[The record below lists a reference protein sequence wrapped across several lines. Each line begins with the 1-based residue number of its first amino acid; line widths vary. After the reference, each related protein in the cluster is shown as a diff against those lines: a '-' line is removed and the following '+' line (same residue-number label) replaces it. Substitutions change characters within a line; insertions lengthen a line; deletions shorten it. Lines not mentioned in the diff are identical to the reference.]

1 MTPRPA
7 NLATLVKRNGTFPTA
22 RVESVFTG
30 TAPVEAHTP
39 VMMVWRALFLA
50 DANGNQAAVDAR
62 VGDLLAFIESIQV
75 K

>member
-7 NLATLVKRNGTFPTA
+7 NLATLVKRSGTFPGA
-22 RVESVFTG
+22 RLESVFTG
-30 TAPVEAHTP
+30 AAPVEAHTP
-39 VMMVWRALFLA
+39 AMGVWRPLFLA

-62 VGDLLAFIESIQV
+62 VSDLLAFIESIQV